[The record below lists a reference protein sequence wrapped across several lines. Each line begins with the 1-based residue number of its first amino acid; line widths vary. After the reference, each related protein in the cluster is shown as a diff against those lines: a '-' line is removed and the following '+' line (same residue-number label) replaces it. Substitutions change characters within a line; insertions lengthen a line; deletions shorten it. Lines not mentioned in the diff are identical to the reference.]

1 MCGSSELGGM
11 MPLRVFLPGSVLA
24 LFFLT
29 ACTST
34 NLSQKR
40 YCPGQL
46 ENNRCIQII
55 NLDDG
60 ENSSSRFTS
69 TQKQQLNLAIQ
80 FLKANKDLHANI
92 DAHTFSVNSRKLE
105 KAKTDQML
113 DALDE
118 YLKSQNID
126 VARFH
131 MSSYGAQDPR
141 FEPAELSVNHRLEIS
156 YYTPQ
161 PETPIE

>member
-1 MCGSSELGGM
+1 MALKLF
-11 MPLRVFLPGSVLA
+11 LRWSCVPA
-24 LFFLT
+24 LFLV

-60 ENSSSRFTS
+60 ENSTTQFTS
-69 TQKQQLNLAIQ
+69 TQKQQLNLAIK

-105 KAKTDQML
+105 KSKTDQML
-113 DALDE
+113 DTLDE

-141 FEPAELSVNHRLEIS
+141 FEPSELTVNHRLEIS